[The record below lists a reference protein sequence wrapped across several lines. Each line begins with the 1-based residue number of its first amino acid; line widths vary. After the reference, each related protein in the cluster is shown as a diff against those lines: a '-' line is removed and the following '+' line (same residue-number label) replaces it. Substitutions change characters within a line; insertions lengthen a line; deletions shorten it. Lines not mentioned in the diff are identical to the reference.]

1 MSVQVEEVH
10 TSPISR
16 AISPTDRD
24 YSSLEEEDPDPYTEA
39 DIFTFSVEGLNNPY
53 SSSDEDARICGADT
67 MTAPKQMISFISEI
81 KLVFNYPQNASPPPP
96 RANPRP

>member
-1 MSVQVEEVH
+1 MSVQVEEFH
-10 TSPISR
+10 ASPISR

-24 YSSLEEEDPDPYTEA
+24 YSSLEEEEPDYHTEA
-39 DIFTFSVEGLNNPY
+39 DIFSLSVETSDNPY
-53 SSSDEDARICGADT
+53 NSSDDDTRICGADT

-81 KLVFNYPQNASPPPP
+81 KLVFNYPQSASPPPP